1 MQTDTEDNFL
11 NVSGCSEVC
20 VCLYLCR
27 FMHPHTVVA
36 CPVCWSLVFKH
47 NFFNYFFPMVHLVLA
62 FGVFSWK
69 NKQMIE
75 SHPWACACTKPCVY
89 WRRAFLHLSQ
99 SSCCC
104 RHAGTHGL
112 VTFSRAL
119 LTLRGMAPTLKSW
132 QLWVFTKPPC
142 PRFRSTGRHC
152 FTVLLVS
159 PQSTV
164 EHSQTVHKNES
175 SASIQMVSKV
185 KGKAAPSQSRAHTD
199 AILRFRQAFPFRW
212 PHFQWMVICAYVSS
226 KQKRCWSVDVP
237 GRSDG
242 GEDNA
247 PECTRICPRA
257 SGPVDSL
264 QLESC

>member
-1 MQTDTEDNFL
+1 MQIDTEDNFL
-11 NVSGCSEVC
+11 NVSDCSEVC
-20 VCLYLCR
+20 VCLFLCR

-89 WRRAFLHLSQ
+89 WSRAFLHLSR

-119 LTLRGMAPTLKSW
+119 MTLRGMAPTL
-132 QLWVFTKPPC
+132 
-142 PRFRSTGRHC
+142 
-152 FTVLLVS
+152 
-159 PQSTV
+159 
-164 EHSQTVHKNES
+164 NELTTL
-175 SASIQMVSKV
+175 SIY
-185 KGKAAPSQSRAHTD
+185 KAALPE
-199 AILRFRQAFPFRW
+199 
-212 PHFQWMVICAYVSS
+212 MS
-226 KQKRCWSVDVP
+226 KHWTTLLHCPLGVP
-237 GRSDG
+237 PKYRR
-242 GEDNA
+242 
-247 PECTRICPRA
+247 T
-257 SGPVDSL
+257 
-264 QLESC
+264 